1 MGINY
6 GATLGKVHQLFPT
19 AKIEKMST
27 AWAQKSDA
35 LYSIKGDGISGTIV
49 VKFTDLRAINK
60 EIFERSNPGPD
71 RDKMEIEIN
80 KNDMDALWV
89 EWVRWVPPLPI
100 PLKRL
105 VDKYGPWDK
114 KEIHSQTFESQRT
127 WTKRRIS
134 AHLTDDDKSVQM
146 IDFNFT
152 GAEKIMGCRLAGE
165 ALTPL
170 ELKSFKDEDEV
181 AAKATKTKKGK

>member
-6 GATLGKVHQLFPT
+6 GTTLGKVHELFPT
-19 AKIEKMST
+19 AKIEKMGT

-49 VKFTDLRAINK
+49 VKFTDLRPINK
-60 EIFERSNPGPD
+60 DLFELSNPGPD
-71 RDKMEIEIN
+71 RDKMKIEID
-80 KNDMDALWV
+80 KSDKEALWV

-134 AHLTDDDKSVQM
+134 AHLADDDKSVQM

-152 GAEKIMGCRLAGE
+152 GAEKIMGCRMAGE
-165 ALTPL
+165 WLSPEEIKA
-170 ELKSFKDEDEV
+170 FKLADEV
-181 AAKATKTKKGK
+181 TAKSLKATRGK